1 MAAIKFSCPQCGQH
15 ITCDEPWGGHL
26 TECPACHNNITVP
39 HSQVSSLTAPVP
51 PASPSEPPKVT
62 GPKLSAG
69 ITQVARSTT
78 HAPAPL
84 KKIIPRR
91 PRSNNSLLGY
101 AILVVVIAAVAGVG
115 YFYGLP
121 LLKDAF
127 QQAPGSGPPASA
139 GTSQNGGSRGGT
151 MGGVNDAMDVSE
163 SLDGGASIKSRPV
176 PATTNTARP
185 KPTSPRR

>member
-1 MAAIKFSCPQCGQH
+1 MADIRFPCSQCGQH
-15 ITCDEPWGGHL
+15 ITCGEPWAGHQ

-39 HSQVSSLTAPVP
+39 HTQVSSAGITPSVLTQE
-51 PASPSEPPKVT
+51 ASKAE

-69 ITQVARSTT
+69 VTQVARSTA

-101 AILVVVIAAVAGVG
+101 AVLVVVIVAVAGVG

-121 LLKDAF
+121 LLKDVL
-127 QQAPGSGPPASA
+127 QQAPSSGPPASA
-139 GTSQNGGSRGGT
+139 GNSQNGGSRGGPL
-151 MGGVNDAMDVSE
+151 GGVNDAMDVSE
-163 SLDGGASIKSRPV
+163 TLDSGSSPKSRPV

-185 KPTSPRR
+185 KTTSPGR